1 VLSVQRRG
9 GWPWEGS
16 REGREERQARS
27 LAFAG
32 VGTLRLRDHARARR
46 GARSDGS
53 FASGV
58 LGESAAPDGSDA
70 ARVLDELGAMEL
82 RVIGCHGGETPRHRT
97 SAFVIDERLAIDAGS
112 LTSGMD
118 LKAQFRLNACIIS
131 HAHLDH
137 IRDLATIADN
147 RCQADCEPLV
157 VAATKETLAVL
168 KKHFFNGLI
177 WPDFSAIPNKAK
189 PTIRYVE
196 LKPEKR
202 VEVAGYQVRSV
213 LVNHTIDSSGFI
225 VEGKDATI
233 AYSGDTGPTD
243 RFWELLNQEKNLKA
257 LLMEV
262 SFPNRE
268 QKLATVSGHHTPR
281 TLLKDLK
288 KYVQPQDLPT
298 LLYHI
303 KPVFQGEVEQEI
315 ARLKGVNLTVTAL
328 NDQYVL

>member
-1 VLSVQRRG
+1 
-9 GWPWEGS
+9 
-16 REGREERQARS
+16 
-27 LAFAG
+27 
-32 VGTLRLRDHARARR
+32 
-46 GARSDGS
+46 
-53 FASGV
+53 
-58 LGESAAPDGSDA
+58 
-70 ARVLDELGAMEL
+70 MEL

-97 SAFVIDERLAIDAGS
+97 SAFVVDERLAIDAGS
-112 LTSGMD
+112 LTSGLD

-147 RCQADCEPLV
+147 RCQADCEPLI
-157 VAATKETLAVL
+157 VAASKETISAL
-168 KKHFFNGLI
+168 KKHFFNNLI
-177 WPDFSAIPNKAK
+177 WPDFSLIPNKAK
-189 PTIRYVE
+189 PTIQYVE

-202 VEVAGYQVRSV
+202 VDVAGYQVRSV
-213 LVNHTIDSSGFI
+213 TVNHTIDSSGFI

-288 KYVQPQDLPT
+288 KYVNPQDLPT